1 MADNAE
7 RGAGSAQRVR
17 AGRWLSRRTPRGEL
31 SLRGRGL
38 LDQDAR
44 ARAVQ
49 IYSRRADLLALRM
62 VSARTQEAAR
72 LFESPPCLR
81 GAPARAL
88 WRLGGAAGGGS
99 RAGAA
104 KYPRAY
110 RAPGASRRGSDAGA
124 GRIRAGNPGRSLST
138 QELP

>member
-1 MADNAE
+1 VADNAE
-7 RGAGSAQRVR
+7 RGAGPARGVR
-17 AGRWLSRRTPRGEL
+17 AGRWLSRRTPRGQL
-31 SLRGRGL
+31 SLRGRGF

-44 ARAVQ
+44 ARPVQ
-49 IYSRRADLLALRM
+49 IYSRRADRLALRM
-62 VSARTQEAAR
+62 VSARAQEAAR
-72 LFESPPCLR
+72 LFESPSCLR
-81 GAPARAL
+81 GVLAGAL

-104 KYPRAY
+104 KYPGSY
-110 RAPGASRRGSDAGA
+110 RAPGASRRGSEGGA